1 MAAKSIWSIVN
12 SVAWKYGIEDPNILE
27 AGTYTPD
34 AARVLRRMLKSY
46 TKSGS
51 EDSIY
56 RYIEQKAKF
65 IKAGKLLKPYYDSN
79 LWQTLNVKLES
90 PC

>member
-1 MAAKSIWSIVN
+1 MAKSIWSIVN
-12 SVAWKYGIEDPNILE
+12 SVAFKYGIADPHILE

-46 TKSGS
+46 SKSGS
-51 EDSIY
+51 DDSIY

-65 IKAGKLLKPYYDSN
+65 IKAGKLIKPYYPGS
-79 LWQTLNVKLES
+79 LFKIES
-90 PC
+90 LY